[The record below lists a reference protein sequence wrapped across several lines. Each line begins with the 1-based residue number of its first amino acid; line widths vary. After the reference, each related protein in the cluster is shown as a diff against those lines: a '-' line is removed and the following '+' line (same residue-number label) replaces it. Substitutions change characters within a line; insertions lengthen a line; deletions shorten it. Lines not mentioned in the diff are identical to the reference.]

1 MGNSTFW
8 ILIFFFCIAGYFL
21 DKYLRK
27 KLDMPKSRFWGYKHV
42 NSLHAKL
49 EVGLFIIYLITSF
62 IYIYKFENAN
72 IGYAIITYLGVT
84 WILRSWMEW
93 KYDRESKEYIFSIIG
108 LVSFIVMFLILFYVV
123 PPGA

>member
-1 MGNSTFW
+1 MENSTFW
-8 ILIFFFCIAGYFL
+8 IVIFVFCIAGYFF

-27 KLDMPKSRFWGYKHV
+27 KLDMPKSRFLGYKHV
-42 NSLHAKL
+42 NSLHVKL

-72 IGYAIITYLGVT
+72 IGYAILIYLGVT

-108 LVSFIVMFLILFYVV
+108 LVSFMVMFLILFYLV
-123 PPGA
+123 PPTA

>member
-8 ILIFFFCIAGYFL
+8 IVIFVFCIAGYFF

-42 NSLHAKL
+42 NSLHVKL

-93 KYDRESKEYIFSIIG
+93 KFDRESKEYILSTIG
-108 LVSFIVMFLILFYVV
+108 LLAFVVMILLLLYFD
-123 PPGA
+123 PISA

>member
-8 ILIFFFCIAGYFL
+8 IVIFVFCIAGYFF

-27 KLDMPKSRFWGYKHV
+27 KLNMPKSRFWGYKHV
-42 NSLHAKL
+42 NSLHVKL

-72 IGYAIITYLGVT
+72 IGYAIMTYLGVT

-108 LVSFIVMFLILFYVV
+108 LVSFMVMFLILLYLV
-123 PPGA
+123 PPTA

>member
-1 MGNSTFW
+1 
-8 ILIFFFCIAGYFL
+8 
-21 DKYLRK
+21 
-27 KLDMPKSRFWGYKHV
+27 
-42 NSLHAKL
+42 
-49 EVGLFIIYLITSF
+49 
-62 IYIYKFENAN
+62 
-72 IGYAIITYLGVT
+72 YLGVT

>member
-8 ILIFFFCIAGYFL
+8 IVIFIFCIAGYFF

-27 KLDMPKSRFWGYKHV
+27 KLDMPKSRIWGYKHV
-42 NSLHAKL
+42 NSLHVKL

-62 IYIYKFENAN
+62 IYIFKFENAN
-72 IGYAIITYLGVT
+72 IGYAIIAYLWGT
-84 WILRSWMEW
+84 WILRAWMEW

-108 LVSFIVMFLILFYVV
+108 LVSFIVMSLILFYLV
-123 PPGA
+123 PPAA

>member
-8 ILIFFFCIAGYFL
+8 IVIFVFCITGYFF

-27 KLDMPKSRFWGYKHV
+27 KLNMPKSRFWGYKHV
-42 NSLHAKL
+42 NSLHVKL

-62 IYIYKFENAN
+62 IYIYKFNNTN
-72 IGYAIITYLGVT
+72 IGYAIMTYLGVT

-108 LVSFIVMFLILFYVV
+108 LVSFMVMFLILFYLV
-123 PPGA
+123 PPTV

>member
-8 ILIFFFCIAGYFL
+8 IVIFVFCIAGYFF

-27 KLDMPKSRFWGYKHV
+27 KLNMPKSRFWGYKHV
-42 NSLHAKL
+42 NSLHVKL

-72 IGYAIITYLGVT
+72 IGYAIMTYLGVT

-108 LVSFIVMFLILFYVV
+108 LVSFMVMFLILFYLV
-123 PPGA
+123 PPTA

>member
-8 ILIFFFCIAGYFL
+8 IIIFAFCIAGYFF

-27 KLDMPKSRFWGYKHV
+27 KLNMPKSGFWRYKHV
-42 NSLHAKL
+42 NSLHVKL

-108 LVSFIVMFLILFYVV
+108 LVSFIIMFLILFYLI
-123 PPGA
+123 PPAA